1 MTQRIY
7 MRVSTVDKQDF
18 LRQEYLLKEKGYDF
32 DKCVIYEEKISG
44 KTRKRPQLE
53 KLLSELESGDNLIV
67 TDLTRLARSVRDL
80 LAIGEEITDKNANLI
95 SLKENIDLE
104 TSTGK
109 LLFTVIGAIGQFERD
124 VLSDRT
130 KEALKAKKQKGIK
143 LGRPVTLDE
152 SVIDNAIE
160 TYMNGKESM
169 LNVSK
174 QYGIS
179 VATLCNQLQKKGLK
193 R

>member
-152 SVIDNAIE
+152 SVIENAIE

>member
-7 MRVSTVDKQDF
+7 MRVSTDNQSQD
-18 LRQEYLLKEKGYDF
+18 RQKYLLEQAGYNEDNSIF
-32 DKCVIYEEKISG
+32 YQESISG

-53 KLLSELESGDNLIV
+53 KLLEELTVGDKLIV
-67 TDLTRLARSVRDL
+67 ADLTRLARSVKDL
-80 LAIGEEITDKNANLI
+80 LAISEEIVEKKANLI

-152 SVIDNAIE
+152 SVIENAIE

>member
-1 MTQRIY
+1 MAQRVY
-7 MRVSTVDKQDF
+7 MRVSTDNQSQD
-18 LRQEYLLKEKGYDF
+18 RQKYLLEQAGYNEDNSIF
-32 DKCVIYEEKISG
+32 YQESISG

-53 KLLSELESGDNLIV
+53 KLLDELEVGDKLIV
-67 TDLTRLARSVRDL
+67 ADLTRLARSVRDL
-80 LAIGEEITDKNANLI
+80 LAIGEEITSKNANLI

-143 LGRPVTLDE
+143 LGRPVTLDD

-174 QYGIS
+174 RYGIS
-179 VATLCNQLQKKGLK
+179 VATLCNELKKKGLK

>member
-32 DKCVIYEEKISG
+32 EKCVVYEEKISG

-143 LGRPVTLDE
+143 LGRPTSLDE
-152 SVIDNAIE
+152 SIIE
-160 TYMNGKESM
+160 QSISEYMSTNKSM
-169 LNVSK
+169 LVVSK
-174 QYGIS
+174 EFGIS
-179 VATLCNQLQKKGLK
+179 NATLCKELKKRGMK

>member
-7 MRVSTVDKQDF
+7 MRVSTDNQSQD
-18 LRQEYLLKEKGYDF
+18 RQKYLLEQAGYNEDNSIF
-32 DKCVIYEEKISG
+32 YQESISG

-53 KLLSELESGDNLIV
+53 KLLEELTVGDKLIV
-67 TDLTRLARSVRDL
+67 ADLTRLARSVKDL
-80 LAIGEEITDKNANLI
+80 LAISEEIIEKKANLV

-104 TSTGK
+104 TSTGR
-109 LLFTVIGAIGQFERD
+109 LLFTVISAISEFERST
-124 VLSDRT
+124 LSDRT

-143 LGRPVTLDE
+143 LGRPVTIDE
-152 SVIDNAIE
+152 SVVDNAIE

-179 VATLCNQLQKKGLK
+179 VATLCNQLQKKRLK